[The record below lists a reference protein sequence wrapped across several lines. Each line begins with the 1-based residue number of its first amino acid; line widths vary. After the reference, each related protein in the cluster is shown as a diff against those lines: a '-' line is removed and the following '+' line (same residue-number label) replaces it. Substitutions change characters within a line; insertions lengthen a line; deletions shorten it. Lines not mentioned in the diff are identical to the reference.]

1 MGCCCARRR
10 ATSREERAAE
20 RSAILPNRK
29 KKIYFGIRRGKAG
42 FRGVV
47 KGWRRCSDLVLGVPH
62 NAFQGFRTLEEAREF
77 AFASDPPVVARSSCE
92 AEYLALRRRSEVVRH
107 LEQGEEEDE

>member
-1 MGCCCARRR
+1 MGCCCARKK
-10 ATSREERAAE
+10 ATGERDRAAE
-20 RSAILPNRK
+20 RSAILPAKR

-47 KGWRRCSDLVLGVPH
+47 KGWRQCSDLVLGVPH
-62 NAFQGFRTLEEAREF
+62 NVFQGFRTLEEAREF
-77 AFASDPPVVARSSCE
+77 AFACEVVAESSCE

-107 LEQGEEEDE
+107 LEQGEEEG